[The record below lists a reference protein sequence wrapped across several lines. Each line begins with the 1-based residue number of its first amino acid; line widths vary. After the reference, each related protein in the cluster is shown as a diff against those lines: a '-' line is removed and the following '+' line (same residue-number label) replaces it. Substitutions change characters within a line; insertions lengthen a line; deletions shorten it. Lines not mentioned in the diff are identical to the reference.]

1 MKNVLVTGAS
11 SGIGRAISEFLAIDY
26 QVFAGVRQQKDFE
39 ELNEI
44 NNVIPLILD
53 ITDQSN
59 IKAAFNEIESL
70 GGLYSLI
77 NNAGIIVPGSLL
89 EMDIVDLQK
98 QFEINLFAPLTLI
111 QTFFPLLRKS
121 KGKIINI
128 GSLNGFLIS
137 PISGGAY
144 TMSKFGVEAMTEIL
158 IAELHKFDIQV
169 CVVDPGQYQT
179 SVFDKIKTRVQEL
192 ITTTDYYVDE
202 YEQILEA
209 LEVPEEVGR
218 STDSISE
225 LIWEILNTESL
236 HSRYI
241 STTEEEQKIL
251 YTEIVNRLLEMNK
264 GCINNWSLLDLKGLI
279 DG

>member
-209 LEVPEEVGR
+209 LEVPEE
-218 STDSISE
+218 
-225 LIWEILNTESL
+225 
-236 HSRYI
+236 
-241 STTEEEQKIL
+241 
-251 YTEIVNRLLEMNK
+251 
-264 GCINNWSLLDLKGLI
+264 
-279 DG
+279 